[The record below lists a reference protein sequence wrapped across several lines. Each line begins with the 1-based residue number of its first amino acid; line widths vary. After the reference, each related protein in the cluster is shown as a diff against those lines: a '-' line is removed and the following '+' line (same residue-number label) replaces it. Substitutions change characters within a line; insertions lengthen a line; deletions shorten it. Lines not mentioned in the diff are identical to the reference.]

1 MLELRPYQCVLL
13 PDVQIALTDAPQAHL
28 LMQFPT
34 GGGKTI
40 TAGALLADWL
50 RDGCKAA
57 SAGMAVFLLG
67 GLVSSQT
74 TNQNIETT

>member
-1 MLELRPYQCVLL
+1 MP
-13 PDVQIALTDAPQAHL
+13 A
-28 LMQFPT
+28 PT

-40 TAGALLADWL
+40 TAGVLLDDWL

-57 SAGMAVFLLG
+57 SAGMVAFLLG